1 VKRKALSITPNIAN
15 RKLAIGAAIVIIVL
29 VIIDLLATRQIL
41 YFDNTGQTVVFILTV
56 VIAYGIGSW
65 VLLGYTGQI
74 SKELRAKS
82 RFINITYWGVTMTQ
96 FSLFGILLYIIY
108 NNGVNCYEYFTFCN
122 SSVYQR
128 TLVFAISTIAATFV
142 MGIISFKF
150 FSWFRL
156 SYRNYMLLLY
166 GLAALTSGI
175 SIAINGGTKLLL
187 SEIVEEESLG
197 GAVPESAW
205 IYKTYKQYDGEV
217 QHKVV
222 NPITTV
228 LYVVPTDNLQLYKN
242 LIYVESYLPYIFTW
256 AATVVLLRE
265 FYKRKGKIPLIFWV
279 VLSIPLLLYLI
290 GSFLVFALP
299 ADNPYKYYYR
309 LVFRAGTIGSSVLF
323 GFAFYVITRNVT
335 AGKIK
340 DYLAITAIGIMIIGM
355 ANGISGYQQT
365 YGIAA
370 HSLVLLASYLYS
382 FGFYFSAISI
392 SHDNSLR
399 HYIREFAKKES
410 RFLDSIGRAQQEQEV
425 QRVISKVY
433 KAIREQEQALK
444 EETAIGQTID
454 KEDMENYV
462 GVVLKEVNEIRKQD
476 PTKR

>member
-1 VKRKALSITPNIAN
+1 MPDIAN
-15 RKLAIGAAIVIIVL
+15 RKLAIVAAIVIIVL

-41 YFDNTGQTVVFILTV
+41 YFDNTGQTIVFVFTV
-56 VIAYGIGSW
+56 VLAYGICSW

-82 RFINITYWGVTMTQ
+82 RFINLTFWSVTIIQ
-96 FSLFGILLYIIY
+96 FSLFGFLLYMIY
-108 NNGVNCYEYFTFCN
+108 NNSVNCYEYFTFCN
-122 SSVYQR
+122 SSVYVR

-150 FSWFRL
+150 FTWYRL

-175 SIAINGGTKLLL
+175 SLAINGGTKLLL
-187 SEIVEEESLG
+187 AEIVEEESPA
-197 GAVPESAW
+197 GAAPESAW
-205 IYKTYKQYDGEV
+205 IYKTYAQYGGEV

-222 NPITTV
+222 NPDTTV
-228 LYVVPTDNLQLYKN
+228 LYVVPTNNLQLYKN

-265 FYKRKGKIPLIFWV
+265 FYKRKGKIPLVFWV

-323 GFAFYVITRNVT
+323 GFAFYIITRNVT
-335 AGKIK
+335 AGRIK
-340 DYLAITAIGIMIIGM
+340 DYLTITAIGIIIIGM

-365 YGIAA
+365 YGVAA
-370 HSLVLLASYLYS
+370 HSLVLLASCLYS

-392 SHDNSLR
+392 ARDDSLR
-399 HYIREFAKKES
+399 HNIREFAKKES
-410 RFLDSIGRAQQEQEV
+410 RLLDSIGRAQEEQEI
-425 QRVISKVY
+425 QRLISKVY
-433 KAIREQEQALK
+433 KVVREQEHALK
-444 EETAIGQTID
+444 EQTVIDPSID
-454 KEDMENYV
+454 KQDMENYV
-462 GVVLKEVNEIRKQD
+462 EEVLKEVTEMRKRNH
-476 PTKR
+476 K

>member
-1 VKRKALSITPNIAN
+1 M
-15 RKLAIGAAIVIIVL
+15 L

-41 YFDNTGQTVVFILTV
+41 YFDNTGQTIVFILTV
-56 VIAYGIGSW
+56 VLAYGIGSW
-65 VLLGYTGQI
+65 ILLGYTGQI

-82 RFINITYWGVTMTQ
+82 RFINITYWGVTITQ
-96 FSLFGILLYIIY
+96 FTLFGILLYMIY
-108 NNGVNCYEYFTFCN
+108 NNSVNCYEYFTFCN
-122 SSVYQR
+122 NSVYPR
-128 TLVFAISTIAATFV
+128 TLVFAISTYRGATFV

-150 FSWFRL
+150 FTWYRL

-228 LYVVPTDNLQLYKN
+228 FYVVPTDNLQLYKN
-242 LIYVESYLPYIFTW
+242 LIYVESYLPYIFTS

-279 VLSIPLLLYLI
+279 VLSIPLILYLI

-309 LVFRAGTIGSSVLF
+309 LVFRAGILWKQHSF
-323 GFAFYVITRNVT
+323 GFAFYIITRNVT
-335 AGKIK
+335 AGRIK
-340 DYLAITAIGIMIIGM
+340 DYLTITAIGIIIIGM

-365 YGIAA
+365 
-370 HSLVLLASYLYS
+370 
-382 FGFYFSAISI
+382 FGVAEPI
-392 SHDNSLR
+392 
-399 HYIREFAKKES
+399 
-410 RFLDSIGRAQQEQEV
+410 
-425 QRVISKVY
+425 
-433 KAIREQEQALK
+433 
-444 EETAIGQTID
+444 
-454 KEDMENYV
+454 
-462 GVVLKEVNEIRKQD
+462 
-476 PTKR
+476 P